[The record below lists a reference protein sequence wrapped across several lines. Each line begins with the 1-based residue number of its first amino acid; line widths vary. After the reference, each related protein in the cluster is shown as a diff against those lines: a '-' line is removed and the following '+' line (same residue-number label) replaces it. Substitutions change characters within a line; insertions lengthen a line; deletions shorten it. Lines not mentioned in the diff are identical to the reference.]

1 MTRRLNDAT
10 PEEHDAVNYYK
21 KLDERLPDDFWD
33 DKPAP
38 SVVKDDNWDEDRV
51 DTIGQNG
58 NTGEHYLN
66 RDYEEIANSVDATQK
81 LIDSLKKTGTTANSA
96 ATDNISK
103 PKHYMLF
110 DFEVIDLIYEI
121 LSKEE
126 FSGYCLG
133 NVLKYRLRA
142 GKKDDALEDLAK
154 ANEYEKIWE
163 RYYGAN

>member
-1 MTRRLNDAT
+1 MKRRLNDAT

-33 DKPAP
+33 GEPDPG
-38 SVVKDDNWDEDRV
+38 VVKDDNWDEDRV

-81 LIDSLKKTGTTANSA
+81 LIDSLKKTGTTANNT
-96 ATDNISK
+96 ATDNVSK
-103 PKHYMLF
+103 PKHYQIL
-110 DFEVIDLIYEI
+110 DKEVIDYIYNS
-121 LSKEE
+121 LSAEE
-126 FSGYCLG
+126 FRGYCVG
-133 NVLKYRLRA
+133 NIMKYRLRA
-142 GKKDDALEDLAK
+142 GKKGDALEDLAK

-163 RYYGAN
+163 RYYSAY

>member
-1 MTRRLNDAT
+1 MKRRLNDAT
-10 PEEHDAVNYYK
+10 PAEHDAVNYYK

-33 DKPAP
+33 GEPDL
-38 SVVKDDNWDEDRV
+38 SVVILDNWDEDRV
-51 DTIGQNG
+51 DAIGQNG
-58 NTGEHYLN
+58 NDGLHYTEL
-66 RDYEEIANSVDATQK
+66 
-81 LIDSLKKTGTTANSA
+81 TANSA
-96 ATDNISK
+96 TTDNISK

-142 GKKDDALEDLAK
+142 GKKGDALEDLAK

-163 RYYGAN
+163 RYYGAD

>member
-10 PEEHDAVNYYK
+10 PAEHDAVNYYK

-38 SVVKDDNWDEDRV
+38 SVVKDDSWDKRRADA
-51 DTIGQNG
+51 IAQNG
-58 NTGEHYLN
+58 NDGLHYGQ
-66 RDYEEIANSVDATQK
+66 I
-81 LIDSLKKTGTTANSA
+81 TANNTA
-96 ATDNISK
+96 MNNISK

-142 GKKDDALEDLAK
+142 GKKGDALEDLAK
-154 ANEYEKIWE
+154 ADEYEKIYE
-163 RYYGAN
+163 RYCGEYNS